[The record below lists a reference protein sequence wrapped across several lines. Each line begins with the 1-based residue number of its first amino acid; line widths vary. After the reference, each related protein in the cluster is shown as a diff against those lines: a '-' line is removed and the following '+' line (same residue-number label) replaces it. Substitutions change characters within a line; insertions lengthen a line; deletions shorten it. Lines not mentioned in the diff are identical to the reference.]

1 MAGRRAT
8 PTQTVSGDHASLRED
23 YLNQVQRDCLSR
35 TMRSELRAFNTPSE
49 CDEYKPRNRPRG
61 EADYGAACG
70 PTFSKRCNRALLVVY
85 SSGGCGP
92 GRSRAATP

>member
-1 MAGRRAT
+1 MLPCARITSIRFKG
-8 PTQTVSGDHASLRED
+8 TVSVERFEASFG
-23 YLNQVQRDCLSR
+23 
-35 TMRSELRAFNTPSE
+35 AFNTPSE

-61 EADYGAACG
+61 GADYGAACG

-85 SSGGCGP
+85 SSGGCAP